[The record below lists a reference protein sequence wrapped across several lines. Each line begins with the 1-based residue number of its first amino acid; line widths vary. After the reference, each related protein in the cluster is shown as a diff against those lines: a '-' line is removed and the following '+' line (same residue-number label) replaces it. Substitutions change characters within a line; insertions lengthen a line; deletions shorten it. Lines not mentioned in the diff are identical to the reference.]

1 MHGSASTSLTC
12 SGSRRKTAHTLPK
25 FTSCDPPSRGRRHN
39 PGGTECLIVRDVYSH
54 RSAGAS
60 CSEAIGPI
68 PGSGSLA
75 YSGLDVITVGIQE
88 ERGIVAA
95 SALTGGSVVRPTVS
109 EARFVKGNDGFS

>member
-1 MHGSASTSLTC
+1 MRSSVAPFGWFSVAYSLRLKVSRPYEADVTNRARHSVRSFRTSVL
-12 SGSRRKTAHTLPK
+12 
-25 FTSCDPPSRGRRHN
+25 
-39 PGGTECLIVRDVYSH
+39 DVYSH

-68 PGSGSLA
+68 PRSGSLA